1 MANRSQTSYAPTGS
15 RRRGST
21 ASVEL
26 DPNNIVSGKRQ
37 RKESR
42 RLAEASAS
50 EAENLPDQK
59 KPKKSRTKELVQ
71 EARPAVSTQPKS
83 TAPPTK
89 TINRINVSTKNSQV
103 HLQTNSPLATTRKS
117 TQYRAALA
125 TSCAAEEPGYYSD
138 DGIKQSAQRMNG
150 MSAVTEKLMA
160 QELFESEME
169 DEEMP
174 LAQPSS
180 TIDLT
185 HEKTSSSSSLESND
199 EEIQPQKLEKRKE
212 LSKVDKPE
220 RFAWRK
226 QRATESQNNED
237 HIEEYGLQPV
247 HGRFHGFTLTQLEFG
262 LPVRYLFCGHY

>member
-21 ASVEL
+21 APVEL

-50 EAENLPDQK
+50 EAENLPVQK
-59 KPKKSRTKELVQ
+59 KPKKIRTKELMQ
-71 EARPAVSTQPKS
+71 EARPAVSTQPKC

-89 TINRINVSTKNSQV
+89 TINRVHISTKKSQV
-103 HLQTNSPLATTRKS
+103 HLQTNSPLATTWES
-117 TQYRAALA
+117 TQYCTTLA
-125 TSCAAEEPGYYSD
+125 TSRAAEESGYYSD

-150 MSAVTEKLMA
+150 SSAVTEKLMA
-160 QELFESEME
+160 QELFQSEME

-199 EEIQPQKLEKRKE
+199 EEIRPQKFGKRKE
-212 LSKVDKPE
+212 ISKIDKPE
-220 RFAWRK
+220 RFAGRM
-226 QRATESQNNED
+226 QRATESQPGHE
-237 HIEEYGLQPV
+237 
-247 HGRFHGFTLTQLEFG
+247 RFHRFTLTQLEFG
-262 LPVRYLFCGHY
+262 LPVRYLFCSHYSH